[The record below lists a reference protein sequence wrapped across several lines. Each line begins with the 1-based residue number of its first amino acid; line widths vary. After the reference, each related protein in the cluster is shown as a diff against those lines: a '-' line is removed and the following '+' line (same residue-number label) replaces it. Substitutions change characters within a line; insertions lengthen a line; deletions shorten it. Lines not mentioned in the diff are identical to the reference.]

1 MEDDYYNFDPYWDD
15 TRPAE
20 SELCPNCWQTEQK
33 CDCDEE
39 PEFFDDDLDYL

>member
-15 TRPAE
+15 TRPDLE
-20 SELCPNCWQTEQK
+20 ELCPNCWQTEQK

-39 PEFFDDDLDYL
+39 PDLFTDDDYL